1 MVTAGGG
8 SSPGAGAVPGTRQQL
23 GDGSSRRRTPRS
35 RAAPPAFSPGGGEDA
50 RPPSLGSRSPE
61 RSGAPPGP
69 GSRERGA
76 GTGEPGGA
84 GAVYT
89 RGGGAAYPQV
99 RRPGR
104 RRSLHR
110 LFGILAW
117 VARFGAAPRDRRS
130 SPLGKRGT
138 AAQLPG
144 LPRSWVLPVCGAWAP
159 AASPVPPASAQQ
171 RGCLWSEPVV
181 LVKLAGPSVEWT
193 PPALPPTEART
204 S

>member
-1 MVTAGGG
+1 MRAR
-8 SSPGAGAVPGTRQQL
+8 SPGPGSNWATAVPDAGL
-23 GDGSSRRRTPRS
+23 HE
-35 RAAPPAFSPGGGEDA
+35 AAPLHLRSPRAVAKTLAPRASAPAA
-50 RPPSLGSRSPE
+50 PE
-61 RSGAPPGP
+61 RSGVPPGP

-117 VARFGAAPRDRRS
+117 VARSGAAPRDRRS

-159 AASPVPPASAQQ
+159 AASPVPPASAQL

-193 PPALPPTEART
+193 PPALPPAEART